1 MTADIIIALL
11 ISFDV
16 VLLVRTVRGPARAWL
31 RFIRWSK
38 RFLRKTRCE
47 VVSEKKTDDEQC
59 GSGRTLDANAFVE
72 RESLRSL
79 LSRPFFWLAYLA
91 VVVLL

>member
-1 MTADIIIALL
+1 
-11 ISFDV
+11 
-16 VLLVRTVRGPARAWL
+16 
-31 RFIRWSK
+31 
-38 RFLRKTRCE
+38 

-59 GSGRTLDANAFVE
+59 GGGRALDANAFLE

-91 VVVLL
+91 VVVLLVFLWSAEHVEGARATDGD